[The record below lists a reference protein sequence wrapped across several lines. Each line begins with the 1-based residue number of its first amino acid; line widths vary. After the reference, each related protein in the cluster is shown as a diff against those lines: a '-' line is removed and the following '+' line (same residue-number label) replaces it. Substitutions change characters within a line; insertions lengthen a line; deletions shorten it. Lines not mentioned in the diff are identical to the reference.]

1 MPVKRILLITS
12 ALFLLMAVS
21 ACSGPTDRDMIL
33 DLMTDLASR
42 GEERDAAG
50 ILAQLDEVYTDFE
63 GRDKAQTEEMLGG
76 YFQRYRGIALNIL
89 GREVVELAPPEAEAR
104 MDVAFSSGAGKVFRK
119 LAEISL
125 DNYRLTLK
133 LRKSDGAWKV
143 YYAEWQPVG
152 VGDLLSGSE

>member
-1 MPVKRILLITS
+1 MPAKRVLPITS
-12 ALFLLMAVS
+12 ALFFLIALS

-42 GEERDAAG
+42 GEDRDAVG
-50 ILAQLDEVYTDFE
+50 ILAQLDEDYTDFE
-63 GRDKAQTEEMLGG
+63 GRDKAQTENMLRG

-89 GREVVELAPPEAEAR
+89 GRELVELAPPEAEAR

-133 LRKSDGAWKV
+133 FRKSDGAWKV
-143 YYAEWQPVG
+143 HHAEWQPVS
-152 VGDLLSGSE
+152 VGDLLSGPE